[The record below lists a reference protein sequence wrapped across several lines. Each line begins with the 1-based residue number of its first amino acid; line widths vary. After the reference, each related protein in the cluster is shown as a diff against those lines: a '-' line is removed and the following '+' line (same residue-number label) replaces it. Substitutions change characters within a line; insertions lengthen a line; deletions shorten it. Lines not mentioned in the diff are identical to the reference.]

1 MNFTC
6 VICSE
11 LFITGADIYF
21 TQCGHVFHFP
31 CLMNWIE
38 RSKSCPQCRGRVTEK
53 TIHKVFFN
61 IGNTDIT
68 EDSATLSFKLEN
80 ANFTLSL
87 KEREIKNL
95 EEAKKKIK
103 ERNKLLS
110 EEVIKLEQNERNMES
125 TLLAFKSQ
133 ISFFKTKSKETD
145 KLSDEIVRLKNKIK
159 NMEHLETVIEGTREQ
174 VYDILRDER
183 DAEALAILAA
193 SLKKALLDSEK
204 KARDFEFNLKRA
216 KNEINKQK
224 KEKAIQDGEM
234 ATLRRE
240 LQQLKLKFDREK
252 DILRR
257 RLNVLKSNANQNNI
271 VLANPD
277 ADSETVL
284 SHDNNSSH
292 HENEK
297 SYNQEDTSL
306 ANTTMSVAERVQEI
320 VNTSSPYLPVKS
332 NYGNLL
338 GTVFQGPSVSSNTYS
353 ASTVDKVTERVE
365 APKSNYGHLLE
376 TLYDGPS
383 ASNKPSST
391 CTNKGYSIFK
401 TSQKQLVDGSKK
413 AKHDDDIDYDGLGG
427 TSKRDIFP
435 SPKKQQTGMKRTKS
449 GSSISSNKFKKLAP
463 LGTGA
468 KLTQFFPNNQ

>member
-11 LFITGADIYF
+11 LFITGADVYF

-31 CLMNWIE
+31 CLMNWLE

-61 IGNTDIT
+61 VGNVDIT
-68 EDSATLSFKLEN
+68 EDSATLLFKLEN
-80 ANFTLSL
+80 ANFAMTL
-87 KEREIKNL
+87 KEKEIKNL
-95 EEAKKKIK
+95 QESKQ
-103 ERNKLLS
+103 KLKGQNQKLR
-110 EEVIKLEQNERNMES
+110 EEVIKLENNERNFQS
-125 TLLAFKSQ
+125 TMLAFKSQ
-133 ISFFKTKSKETD
+133 ISFFKKKSKETD
-145 KLSDEIVRLKNKIK
+145 NLAEEIEKLKSKLKT
-159 NMEHLETVIEGTREQ
+159 MEHLETAIEGTREQ
-174 VYDILRDER
+174 VYGILKDER

-193 SLKKALLDSEK
+193 SLKKALLISEK

-240 LQQLKLKFDREK
+240 IQQLKMKYDREK

-257 RLNVLKSNANQNNI
+257 RLNTLGNANQNNI
-271 VLANPD
+271 VVANPD
-277 ADSETVL
+277 ADSESLL

-297 SYNQEDTSL
+297 SCNQEDTSL

-320 VNTSSPYLPVKS
+320 VNTSSPYLPIKS

-338 GTVFQGPSVSSNTYS
+338 GTAFQGPNSVLSSTSS
-353 ASTVDKVTERVE
+353 ASNVDKLAERGE
-365 APKSNYGHLLE
+365 TAKSNYGHLLE
-376 TLYDGPS
+376 TVYDGQY

-401 TSQKQLVDGSKK
+401 TSQKSLVDGTKK
-413 AKHDDDIDYDGLGG
+413 SKHDDNVDYDGLGG
-427 TSKRDIFP
+427 TNKTEIFP
-435 SPKKQQTGMKRTKS
+435 SSKRQQTGMKRTKS
-449 GSSISSNKFKKLAP
+449 ASSLSSSKFKKLAP
-463 LGTGA
+463 LGSAA